1 MKGELNMIHHI
12 EGGYA
17 NTYLIEGREGPSRL
31 VGIDV
36 GSNLAAEKI
45 KKIVGE
51 DYGGKGGGLKLITAT
66 HFHID
71 HIGGIAKLKEF
82 FPEAEINFF
91 HMVEK
96 YISGEERLAIPPF
109 SRWVMGLVPVVS
121 RIKHQFR
128 NYCQSFA
135 SRKAG
140 IPLPFLRK
148 YTRIGYEP
156 ECGLA
161 ESRDIP
167 FLPGWRLITTP
178 GHTPDSICFYNE
190 EYKILISGDTILNM
204 EGTGELNRFCH
215 SAEDIE
221 TSFKKLSSL
230 SIETIYPGHG
240 NPIVGAKDPMAKV
253 RLMHS

>member
-1 MKGELNMIHHI
+1 MIHHI

-17 NTYLIEGREGPSRL
+17 NTYLIEGKDGL
-31 VGIDV
+31 AAIDV

-45 KKIVGE
+45 KKIIDE
-51 DYGGKGGGLKLITAT
+51 KKDGGLKLITAT

-71 HIGGIAKLKEF
+71 HIGGIARLKEF
-82 FPEAEINFF
+82 FPEAEINLF

-96 YISGEERLAIPPF
+96 YISGEEQLAIPPF
-109 SRWVMGLVPVVS
+109 SRWVMGLVPVIV
-121 RIKHQFR
+121 RINHQFR

-135 SRKAG
+135 SKKAG
-140 IPLPFLRK
+140 IPLPFLRD
-148 YTRIGYEP
+148 YTRIGYKP
-156 ECGLA
+156 KCGLV

-167 FLPGWRLITTP
+167 FLPDWMLIATP

-204 EGTGELNRFCH
+204 EGTGELNRFCCNVG
-215 SAEDIE
+215 DIE
-221 TSFKKLSSL
+221 NSFKKLSSL

-240 NPIVGAKDPMAKV
+240 SPIVSVKNPMAKV
-253 RLMHS
+253 RLVHS

>member
-1 MKGELNMIHHI
+1 MIHHI

-17 NTYLIEGREGPSRL
+17 NTYLIEGEEGL
-31 VGIDV
+31 AAVDV

-45 KKIVGE
+45 KKIINE
-51 DYGGKGGGLKLITAT
+51 NYGRKERGLKLITAT

-71 HIGGIAKLKEF
+71 HIGGIARLKEL

-96 YISGEERLAIPPF
+96 YISGEEQIAIPPF
-109 SRWVMGLVPVVS
+109 SRWVMGLVPVMT
-121 RIKHQFR
+121 RMRHQYR
-128 NYCQSFA
+128 NYRQSFA

-156 ECGLA
+156 KCKLE
-161 ESRDIP
+161 ESRAIP
-167 FLPGWRLITTP
+167 FLPDWRLIATP

-204 EGTGELNRFCH
+204 EGTGELNRFCCNV
-215 SAEDIE
+215 EDIE
-221 TSFKKLSSL
+221 NSFKKLFSL

-240 NPIVGAKDPMAKV
+240 SPIVGAKNPMAKV
-253 RLMHS
+253 KVKLMHS

>member
-1 MKGELNMIHHI
+1 MIHHI

-17 NTYLIEGREGPSRL
+17 NTYLIEGKEGL
-31 VGIDV
+31 TAVDV

-45 KKIVGE
+45 KKIIDE
-51 DYGGKGGGLKLITAT
+51 DYGRKEETLKLITAT

-71 HIGGIAKLKEF
+71 HIGGIARLKEL
-82 FPEAEINFF
+82 FPEAEINLF

-109 SRWVMGLVPVVS
+109 SRWVMGLVPVMT
-121 RIKHQFR
+121 RMGHQYR

-135 SRKAG
+135 SKKAG
-140 IPLPFLRK
+140 IPLPFLRN
-148 YTRIGYEP
+148 YTRIGYKA
-156 ECGLA
+156 ECDLA

-167 FLPGWRLITTP
+167 FLPDWRLIATP
-178 GHTPDSICFYNE
+178 GHTPDSVCFYNE
-190 EYKILISGDTILNM
+190 GDKILISGDTILNM
-204 EGTGELNRFCH
+204 EGTGELNRFCC
-215 SAEDIE
+215 SVADIE

-240 NPIVGAKDPMAKV
+240 SPIVGVKDPMAKV
-253 RLMHS
+253 RLMAS

>member
-1 MKGELNMIHHI
+1 MIHHI

-17 NTYLIEGREGPSRL
+17 NTYLIEGKDGL
-31 VGIDV
+31 AAIDV

-45 KKIVGE
+45 KKIIDE
-51 DYGGKGGGLKLITAT
+51 KKDGGLKLITAT

-71 HIGGIAKLKEF
+71 HIGGIARLKEF
-82 FPEAEINFF
+82 FPEAEINLF

-96 YISGEERLAIPPF
+96 YISGEEQLAIPPF
-109 SRWVMGLVPVVS
+109 SRWVMGLVPVIV
-121 RIKHQFR
+121 RINHQFR

-135 SRKAG
+135 SKKAG
-140 IPLPFLRK
+140 IPLPFLRD
-148 YTRIGYEP
+148 YTRIGYKP
-156 ECGLA
+156 KCGLA

-167 FLPGWRLITTP
+167 FLPDWMLIATP

-204 EGTGELNRFCH
+204 EGTGELNRFCCNVG
-215 SAEDIE
+215 DIE
-221 TSFKKLSSL
+221 NSFKKLSSL

-240 NPIVGAKDPMAKV
+240 SPIVSVKNPMAKV
-253 RLMHS
+253 RLVHS